1 MPTSTFKAAVNIDI
15 LLSEMIQGGLQ
26 NGLVPSRFL
35 EAFSLATGT
44 SDGQINKGYYKRE
57 TGIGSSVTT
66 VYDLIGT
73 LLDTSGTVIN
83 FDEVVLI
90 AIKNLGTTAT
100 QYLTIGPDVTAGF
113 GIISSNK
120 GFWVAA
126 IGSGG
131 GSIILADGG
140 SWTVFHAYGGVPAA
154 AASTDELS
162 VVTQAVTGNTW
173 DLVIL
178 GRDN

>member
-1 MPTSTFKAAVNIDI
+1 MSSTFKATVNIDV
-15 LLSEMIQGGLQ
+15 LLSEMVQGGLQ
-26 NGLVPSRFL
+26 NGLIPSRFL
-35 EAFSLATGT
+35 EMFTLATGT

-57 TGIGSSVTT
+57 TGIGSAVTT

-73 LLDTSGTVIN
+73 LLDVSGTVIN

-100 QYLTIGPDVTAGF
+100 QYLTIGPDATAGF
-113 GIISSNK
+113 GVVASNK
-120 GFWVAA
+120 GFWAAA

-131 GSIILADGG
+131 GSIIPADGG
-140 SWTVFHAYGGVPAA
+140 SWTIFHCYGGVPAA
-154 AASTDELS
+154 AGSTDKLS

-173 DLVIL
+173 DIVIL